1 MLPLSTALLLFAAA
15 AAGAALAA
23 FAGRRLRDALIG
35 QATASA
41 AATAGAREAELVAQ
55 LRGAEQRRADVVE
68 QLRLQGETLAARDV
82 ELRAAAA
89 ENTRLRTEEATFAAR
104 LEELGR
110 SQGLLKESFDALSA
124 QALTRNNE
132 QFLQLA
138 RTELERVRLTAQAEL
153 AEKETAI
160 QSLVTPIREGLERYD
175 KRLHDIE
182 VARAESFASL
192 TERIE
197 LMSTASDVLRGE
209 TANLAKALRSSNVR
223 GAWGELQLKRAVE
236 LAGMLEHCD
245 FTTQHT
251 VDGDEGRLR
260 PDMIV
265 RLPGDK
271 LIVVDAKT
279 PATAVLEAVNCQDDA
294 RRRLLCLEHVV
305 NVKKHIEALSRKAY
319 WEQFP
324 NAPEFVVL
332 FLPSEAFFSVALE
345 FDPSLF
351 EHSFEQK
358 VIIATPTT
366 LVALL
371 KAVAFGWRQEAIAR
385 NAQEI
390 SDLGRDLYERI
401 RALAEHFDDVGAHL
415 GKSVLAYNRAV
426 GSLERRV
433 LPQARR
439 FQSLGVGSTRE
450 MVELGALEMTPLSLV
465 APELRLPLG
474 TAGDA

>member
-1 MLPLSTALLLFAAA
+1 
-15 AAGAALAA
+15 
-23 FAGRRLRDALIG
+23 
-35 QATASA
+35 
-41 AATAGAREAELVAQ
+41 
-55 LRGAEQRRADVVE
+55 
-68 QLRLQGETLAARDV
+68 
-82 ELRAAAA
+82 
-89 ENTRLRTEEATFAAR
+89 
-104 LEELGR
+104 
-110 SQGLLKESFDALSA
+110 
-124 QALTRNNE
+124 
-132 QFLQLA
+132 
-138 RTELERVRLTAQAEL
+138 
-153 AEKETAI
+153 
-160 QSLVTPIREGLERYD
+160 
-175 KRLHDIE
+175 
-182 VARAESFASL
+182 
-192 TERIE
+192 
-197 LMSTASDVLRGE
+197 
-209 TANLAKALRSSNVR
+209 
-223 GAWGELQLKRAVE
+223 
-236 LAGMLEHCD
+236 
-245 FTTQHT
+245 
-251 VDGDEGRLR
+251 VDGDDGRLR

-294 RRRLLCLEHVV
+294 RRRLLCQEHVV
-305 NVKKHIEALSRKAY
+305 SVKKHIEALSRKAY

-345 FDPSLF
+345 FDPALF

-401 RALAEHFDDVGAHL
+401 RALAEHFDSVGDHL

-450 MVELGALEMTPLSLV
+450 MVELGALEMTPLSLA
-465 APELRLPLG
+465 APELRLPLATG
-474 TAGDA
+474 GDA